1 MELLDQ
7 PSTRAPLVC
16 AIDHSPTWMDLI
28 LQFLQHQTLSADPA
42 EARRVRYRSA
52 RYLILNGALYKRGF
66 SLPYLRHS
74 GARSLAHKAIRQ
86 GYFWPSLHTD
96 AQAFTQKCDK
106 CQRFANIPQVPA
118 EPLTAM
124 VSPWPFAQWGLDLI
138 RPMLE
143 GKGQVKYAVVAV
155 DYFTKWAEAGAL
167 ATITAARIETFVWQ
181 NIVCRFGIPNT
192 IVTDNGRQFDNAK
205 FKQFC
210 SNLKIKLCFA
220 SPAHPQSNGQ
230 VEAVNKII
238 KRTLKTKLDKAKG
251 CWPELLPEVLWS
263 YCTTFRT
270 STGETPFSLSFGTE
284 AVAPVEIGQ
293 PTYRTSTYEAE
304 ANNEQLAL
312 NLDFIDE
319 LRGQSNMCNVAYKQR
334 IAKYYNSR
342 VKRRAFTTGDWVMRK
357 VSLATKN

>member
-1 MELLDQ
+1 
-7 PSTRAPLVC
+7 
-16 AIDHSPTWMDLI
+16 
-28 LQFLQHQTLSADPA
+28 
-42 EARRVRYRSA
+42 
-52 RYLILNGALYKRGF
+52 
-66 SLPYLRHS
+66 
-74 GARSLAHKAIRQ
+74 KAIRQ

-106 CQRFANIPQVPA
+106 CQRFANIPQLPA

-138 RPMLE
+138 GPMPE

-155 DYFTKWAEAGAL
+155 DYFTKWAEAEAL

-181 NIVCRFGIPNT
+181 NIVCRFGIPNI

-230 VEAVNKII
+230 
-238 KRTLKTKLDKAKG
+238 
-251 CWPELLPEVLWS
+251 
-263 YCTTFRT
+263 
-270 STGETPFSLSFGTE
+270 
-284 AVAPVEIGQ
+284 

-304 ANNEQLAL
+304 ANDEQLAL

-319 LRGQSNMCNVAYKQR
+319 LRDQSNMRNVAYKQR
-334 IAKYYNSR
+334 IAKYYDSR
-342 VKRRAFTTGDWVMRK
+342 VKPRAFKVGDWVMRK
-357 VSLATKN
+357 VSLATKNPTEGTLGPTWEGPYEVTRI